1 MDIGTVKL
9 YNVLRLASLPGV
21 ICPVKINRL
30 SHELENNAAIIY
42 PILMRQMTDVEAIR
56 MRRIS
61 GKEWKMLIPFLSV
74 EREFNVFMIGD
85 IENTVPEAEH
95 MEIFIDGELENPT
108 GVLLRYYRF
117 FVVYSSE
124 RMDHAEAAAIIK
136 DFGKGIAL
144 SGKADCIDAIATH
157 LREITKEE
165 ATMHVA
171 VLKEPNLEK
180 NDLPIRR
187 ATMSDAR
194 ELLALLNSIEEFQ
207 TTEEESFLSSLESGT
222 SRRYIVE
229 MNSRIVSTA
238 TSTAETSDMAMIIG
252 VATHK
257 DYRKQGLASK
267 VMSRLCSDLLASGK
281 TPCLFYDNPEAGKI
295 YNRLGFREI
304 GKWKILRLKKD

>member
-1 MDIGTVKL
+1 ML
-9 YNVLRLASLPGV
+9 GV
-21 ICPVKINRL
+21 
-30 SHELENNAAIIY
+30 
-42 PILMRQMTDVEAIR
+42 IR

-165 ATMHVA
+165 ATMHLA

-207 TTEEESFLSSLESGT
+207 ATEEESFLSSLESGT

>member
-1 MDIGTVKL
+1 
-9 YNVLRLASLPGV
+9 
-21 ICPVKINRL
+21 
-30 SHELENNAAIIY
+30 
-42 PILMRQMTDVEAIR
+42 

-165 ATMHVA
+165 ATMHLA

-207 TTEEESFLSSLESGT
+207 ATEEESFLSSLESGT

-267 VMSRLCSDLLASGK
+267 VMSRLCSDLLAWERLLVCSMITPKPERSTTGLAFAKSGNGRYCVSKK
-281 TPCLFYDNPEAGKI
+281 TDP
-295 YNRLGFREI
+295 
-304 GKWKILRLKKD
+304 